1 MSDARRALQASL
13 GLAAA
18 WTLAA
23 SLGAFE
29 PLERLTVRARYLAR
43 PVPGFTAPVT
53 VIAIDERSLAAHG
66 KMPWPR
72 ETFADLVDRV
82 RARGARVVG
91 IDVAFNEPAEDPRAD
106 ARLARA
112 IAAVPTVLPTFL
124 AYAGAAGGR
133 MTAIAPIPV
142 LRDAAVGQGSVQLA
156 TYQQAEPWELQP
168 YQNALGEPDAAPL
181 ARGETRERV
190 PAFAM
195 AVAHAYAGDTWSPAL
210 PGGPWA
216 AEPLLLNYR
225 GPAGTAPTLSAA
237 DVLRA
242 AGAERDLAGRIVLIG
257 ATAAGLP
264 DTNFVAPDLR
274 NGPMSGVEI
283 SATAVDNLLGGGFW
297 RRLGGPAFALL
308 FLLLAL
314 GPGRALLAGAAP
326 GGRRH
331 LVWAGATGLWLVAAF
346 AAFSFGV
353 WLEVVPVVGFLFT
366 CHFLGL
372 LGERRTLLESR
383 ARLMERYASDL
394 ARESQRQ
401 RERVEGELHDGV
413 QQLLVAL
420 GRELRQVRKAL
431 GVVPVAAGPGEPAG
445 HGAARALDRL
455 ERAEG
460 LTEDVRQEILRVRA
474 DLLPPA
480 LRHEGLAGAL
490 PVLAHEAAKRHGFQA
505 RVELGEWAPLPQE
518 QEVEVYWLVQEALNN
533 VAKHAEATHVTI
545 RLGHEADRAVVEV
558 ADDGRGFR
566 PPDLAVPPAGTA
578 QSGLHRMWLRMRGR
592 GGDLTIEARPGGG
605 ARLRFLLPRAAAPE
619 RPFR

>member
-1 MSDARRALQASL
+1 MSDARRALHTSL

-18 WTLAA
+18 WAAAA

-29 PLERLTVRARYLAR
+29 PLERLTIRARYLAR

-53 VIAIDERSLAAHG
+53 VVAVDERSLAAHG

-72 ETFADLVDRV
+72 ETFATLVDRV

-106 ARLARA
+106 ARLAQA

-133 MTAIAPIPV
+133 MTAIAPIPT
-142 LRDAAVGQGSVQLA
+142 LRDASVGQGSVQLA

-181 ARGETRERV
+181 AGGETRERV

-195 AVAHAYAGDTWSPAL
+195 AVANAYAGDAWSPAL
-210 PGGPWA
+210 PAGPWA

-242 AGAERDLAGRIVLIG
+242 APAKRDLEGRIVLIG

-264 DTNFVAPDLR
+264 DTNFMAPDLR

-283 SATAVDNLLGGGFW
+283 SATAVDNLLAGGFW
-297 RRLGGPAFALL
+297 RRLGGPAFAFL

-331 LVWAGATGLWLVAAF
+331 LVWAGATGAWLVAAF
-346 AAFSFGV
+346 LAFPLGI
-353 WLEVVPVVGFLFT
+353 WLEIVPVVGFLFT

-372 LGERRTLLESR
+372 LGERQALLESR

-431 GVVPVAAGPGEPAG
+431 GVAPVPAGAAGGAHDAG
-445 HGAARALDRL
+445 RALDRL

-460 LTEDVRQEILRVRA
+460 LTEDVRQEVLRVRA

-490 PVLAHEAAKRHGFQA
+490 PVLAHEAAKRHGFRA
-505 RVELGEWAPLPQE
+505 AVEIGEWAPLPQE

-533 VAKHAEATHVTI
+533 VAKHAEAAHVTI
-545 RLGHEADRAVVEV
+545 RLFHEGDRAVVEV
-558 ADDGRGFR
+558 ADDGKGFR

-605 ARLRFLLPRAAAPE
+605 ARLRFLLPHAAAPE

>member
-18 WTLAA
+18 WTLTA

-29 PLERLTVRARYLAR
+29 SLERLTVRARYLVR
-43 PVPGFTAPVT
+43 PVTGFTAPVT
-53 VIAIDERSLAAHG
+53 VVAIDERSLAAHG

-72 ETFADLVDRV
+72 ETFATLVDRV

-91 IDVAFNEPAEDPRAD
+91 IDVAFNEPSEDPRAD
-106 ARLARA
+106 AALARA
-112 IAAVPTVLPTFL
+112 IGAVPTVLPTFL
-124 AYAGAAGGR
+124 AYAGATGGR
-133 MTAIAPIPV
+133 LTAIAPIPL
-142 LRDAAVGQGSVQLA
+142 LRGASVGQGSVQLT

-168 YQNALGEPDAAPL
+168 YQNALGESDQAPL
-181 ARGETRERV
+181 GAGEQRERV

-195 AVAHAYAGDTWSPAL
+195 AVAHAYAGDEWAPAL
-210 PGGPWA
+210 PGGLWS

-225 GPAGTAPTLSAA
+225 GPTGTAPMLSAA
-237 DVLRA
+237 EVLA
-242 AGAERDLAGRIVLIG
+242 APAARPDLAGRIVLIG

-264 DTNFVAPDLR
+264 DTNFMAPDLSG
-274 NGPMSGVEI
+274 GPMSGVEI
-283 SATAVDNLLGGGFW
+283 SATAIDNLLAGGFW
-297 RRLGGPAFALL
+297 KRLGGPAFAFL

-314 GPGRALLAGAAP
+314 GPGRALLAGASP

-331 LVWAGATGLWLVAAF
+331 LVWACATGAWVLAALAAF
-346 AAFSFGV
+346 PLGV

-372 LGERRTLLESR
+372 LGERQALLESR

-394 ARESQRQ
+394 ASESQRQ

-431 GVVPVAAGPGEPAG
+431 GAPVTVGPAAPPVGAG
-445 HGAARALDRL
+445 RALERL
-455 ERAEG
+455 ERAET
-460 LTEDVRQEILRVRA
+460 LTEDVRQEVLRVRA

-490 PVLAHEAAKRHGFQA
+490 PVLAHEASLRHGFRSEVA
-505 RVELGEWAPLPQE
+505 VDDWTPLPQD

-533 VAKHAEATHVTI
+533 VAKHAEAANVTI
-545 RLGHEADRAVVEV
+545 RLAHEDDRAVVEV
-558 ADDGRGFR
+558 ADDGRGFL
-566 PPDLAVPPAGTA
+566 PPDLSVPPAGTA
-578 QSGLHRMWLRMRGR
+578 HSGLHRMWLRMRGR
-592 GGDLTIEARPGGG
+592 GGDLLIVSQPGKG
-605 ARLRFLLPRAAAPE
+605 ARLRFLLPLVAAPE
-619 RPFR
+619 RPIR

>member
-1 MSDARRALQASL
+1 MSDARRALQMSL

-53 VIAIDERSLAAHG
+53 IVAIDERSLAAHG

-72 ETFADLVDRV
+72 GTFADLVTRV
-82 RARGARVVG
+82 KERGARVVG
-91 IDVAFNEPAEDPRAD
+91 IDVAFNEPAEDPRED
-106 ARLARA
+106 ARLAAA
-112 IAAVPTVLPTFL
+112 IRTVPTVLPTFL
-124 AYAGAAGGR
+124 AYAGTAGGHL
-133 MTAIAPIPV
+133 TAIGPIPV
-142 LRDAAVGQGSVQLA
+142 LRAAAVGEGSVQLT

-168 YQNALGEPDAAPL
+168 YQNALGEPDQSPL
-181 ARGETRERV
+181 GAGETRERV

-195 AVAHAYAGDTWSPAL
+195 AVAHAFAGDAWSPAL
-210 PGGPWA
+210 PGGIWA
-216 AEPLLLNYR
+216 DAPLLLDYR
-225 GPAGTAPTLSAA
+225 GPTGTAPMLSAA
-237 DVLRA
+237 DVLHRA
-242 AGAERDLAGRIVLIG
+242 PAGRDLEGRIVLIG

-264 DTNFVAPDLR
+264 DTNFMAPDLR
-274 NGPMSGVEI
+274 GGPMSGVEI
-283 SATAVDNLLGGGFW
+283 SATAIDNLLAGGFW
-297 RRLGGPAFALL
+297 RRLGGPAFGFL

-331 LVWAGATGLWLVAAF
+331 LVWAGATGAWLAAAVGLF
-346 AAFSFGV
+346 PLGV

-366 CHFLGL
+366 CHFLGIL
-372 LGERRTLLESR
+372 QERRALVASR

-394 ARESQRQ
+394 ASEAQRQ

-431 GVVPVAAGPGEPAG
+431 GAPVASGPHAPAG
-445 HGAARALDRL
+445 VDPGRALERL
-455 ERAEG
+455 GRAEG
-460 LTEDVRQEILRVRA
+460 LTEDVRQEVLRVRA

-490 PVLAHEAAKRHGFQA
+490 PVLAHEAASRHGF
-505 RVELGEWAPLPQE
+505 RPVVEVEDWAPLPQE

-533 VAKHAEATHVTI
+533 VAKHAEAANVTI
-545 RLGHEADRAVVEV
+545 RLAREAGAAVVEV
-558 ADDGRGFR
+558 EDDGRGFD
-566 PPDLAVPPAGTA
+566 PPDLSVPPAGTA
-578 QSGLHRMWLRMRGR
+578 HSGLHRMWLRMRGR
-592 GGDLTIEARPGGG
+592 GGDLTIVSHPGKG
-605 ARLRFLLPRAAAPE
+605 ARLRFLLPPVAAPE
-619 RPFR
+619 RPGR

>member
-29 PLERLTVRARYLAR
+29 PLERLTVRARYLVR
-43 PVPGFTAPVT
+43 PLPGFTAPVT
-53 VIAIDERSLAAHG
+53 VVAIDERSLAAHG

-72 ETFADLVDRV
+72 ETFAALVDRV

-91 IDVAFNEPAEDPRAD
+91 IDVAFNEPAEHPGAD
-106 ARLARA
+106 AKLAAA
-112 IAAVPTVLPTFL
+112 IRAVPTVLPTFL
-124 AYAGAAGGR
+124 AYAGATGGR
-133 MTAIAPIPV
+133 LTAIAPIPV
-142 LRDAAVGQGSVQLA
+142 LRDASVGQGSVQLA

-168 YQNALGEPDAAPL
+168 YQNALGESDQAPL
-181 ARGETRERV
+181 GAGEQRERV

-195 AVAHAYAGDTWSPAL
+195 AVAHAFAGDDWAPTL
-210 PGGPWA
+210 PGGLWA

-225 GPAGTAPTLSAA
+225 GPTGTAPMVSAT
-237 DVLRA
+237 DVLTRPPT
-242 AGAERDLAGRIVLIG
+242 GQDLAGRIVLIG

-264 DTNFVAPDLR
+264 DTNFMAPDLR
-274 NGPMSGVEI
+274 GGPMSGVEI
-283 SATAVDNLLGGGFW
+283 SATAIDNLLAGGFW
-297 RRLGGPAFALL
+297 KRLGGPAFAFL

-314 GPGRALLAGAAP
+314 GPGRALLAGASP

-331 LVWAGATGLWLVAAF
+331 LVWAGATAAWLLAALALF
-346 AAFSFGV
+346 PLGI

-372 LGERRTLLESR
+372 LGERQALLESR

-394 ARESQRQ
+394 ASESQRQ

-420 GRELRQVRKAL
+420 GRELRQVRRALGAPVTAGPSAVAIADGAGKAL
-431 GVVPVAAGPGEPAG
+431 E
-445 HGAARALDRL
+445 RL
-455 ERAEG
+455 ERAET
-460 LTEDVRQEILRVRA
+460 LTEDVRQEVLRVRA

-490 PVLAHEAAKRHGFQA
+490 PVLAHEAATRHGFRA
-505 RVELGEWAPLPQE
+505 EVVVEDWRPLPQD

-533 VAKHAEATHVTI
+533 VAKHAEAANVTI
-545 RLGHEADRAVVEV
+545 RLACEDARAVVEV

-566 PPDLAVPPAGTA
+566 PPDLSVPPAGTA
-578 QSGLHRMWLRMRGR
+578 HSGLHRMWLRMRGR
-592 GGDLTIEARPGGG
+592 GGDLTIMSHPGEG
-605 ARLRFLLPRAAAPE
+605 ARLRFHLPLAAAPE
-619 RPFR
+619 RPAR